1 MDALSDPRAFLS
13 AQEKRAEQLKAI
25 GVGDDDISTNDVI
38 VTKKATSNSGKS
50 AGSGGP
56 QPPSMG
62 YPPGLPPKKTVEKG
76 SGTRIA
82 KFRLSRITFLPK
94 SAVFTSSPI
103 AKGDCN
109 FRYVKFPMFPVRVFE
124 SHQS

>member
-76 SGTRIA
+76 SGTYSQVLNRPHGGEKIYTA
-82 KFRLSRITFLPK
+82 GK
-94 SAVFTSSPI
+94 
-103 AKGDCN
+103 
-109 FRYVKFPMFPVRVFE
+109 
-124 SHQS
+124 

>member
-1 MDALSDPRAFLS
+1 MFLFFVEKLFTSLQKSHISFFADFMDALSDPRAFLS

-76 SGTRIA
+76 I
-82 KFRLSRITFLPK
+82 
-94 SAVFTSSPI
+94 
-103 AKGDCN
+103 
-109 FRYVKFPMFPVRVFE
+109 
-124 SHQS
+124 

>member
-76 SGTRIA
+76 SGTLECWIDHTVGK
-82 KFRLSRITFLPK
+82 KFTRLENVIDIGGRATEMSPNIKAIDIWL
-94 SAVFTSSPI
+94 SALENV
-103 AKGDCN
+103 
-109 FRYVKFPMFPVRVFE
+109 
-124 SHQS
+124 